1 MKKVLPKIIVALSL
15 ITTMVS
21 CGGSTYMV
29 DSWKAPEET
38 IEKDEL
44 KKVMVSIHAKN
55 ETSRRIAEDQVA
67 GYNAIFTQS
76 YKVLGT
82 QKVALD
88 TNMSKEILQKGNFDA
103 VLVFALKE
111 KNTTETWVP
120 GMSSYD
126 YWGYHSWYYGSYYD
140 PGYIQ
145 QDVNYRV
152 ETNLYSLKEK
162 KLLWSGVTTTVNPV
176 SLEQSISEI
185 VKEVYVRMQKDGLFS
200 EPTTESK
207 Q

>member
-1 MKKVLPKIIVALSL
+1 MIFALSL
-15 ITTMVS
+15 MATMVS

-29 DSWKAPEET
+29 DSWKAPGET
-38 IEKDEL
+38 IENDEL
-44 KKVMVSIHAKN
+44 NKVMVSVLAKN

-67 GYNAIFTQS
+67 SYNAAFTPS
-76 YKVLGT
+76 YKVIGT
-82 QKVALD
+82 QQIALD
-88 TNMSKEILQKGNFDA
+88 TNMSKELLQKGNFDA

-120 GMSSYD
+120 GSSYN

-152 ETNLYSLKEK
+152 ETNLYSLKGK

-176 SLEQSISEI
+176 SLEQTISEI
-185 VKEVYVRMQKDGLFS
+185 VKETYERMQKDGLFPDATD
-200 EPTTESK
+200 ETNP
-207 Q
+207 